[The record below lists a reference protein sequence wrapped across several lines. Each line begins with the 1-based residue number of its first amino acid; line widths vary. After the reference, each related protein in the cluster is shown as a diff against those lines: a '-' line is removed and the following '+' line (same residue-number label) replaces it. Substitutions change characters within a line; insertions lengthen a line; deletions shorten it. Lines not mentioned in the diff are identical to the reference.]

1 MKVFLTIALL
11 LMTCSVLYAQ
21 SKRVAVYVT
30 GGSSDSYN
38 RVLGA
43 RLAPLISK
51 QKGYIATNRTVI
63 FQRELNK
70 MKEYNDKIDNNLLI
84 RVGKWYTASYIYVV
98 DMTTEEG
105 TISIDLHL
113 LNVETKE
120 ITHQSK
126 LYCPSGATSQ
136 ELFTVIQPSVKET
149 FNPKQNSLHKAND
162 KNVRFKAKG
171 IEFEMV
177 LVEGGTFSM
186 GCTTEQGT
194 DCDMDERPSH
204 RVTLSD
210 YYIGKYEVTQNLWYN
225 VMGENNSYSKG
236 EELPVE
242 NVSWEECIKFTQKL
256 SEIVGKNFRLP
267 TEAEW
272 EFAARGGT
280 KSKGYKYAGSNNA
293 REVAWFW
300 DNSNKTSRKVGSG
313 KPNELGIYDMSG
325 NVYEWCSDW
334 AGLYSTRAQTN
345 PKGSPVGNERILRG
359 GSWYSPEGNCRNS
372 LRFTNSPEN
381 AYRNGGLRLA
391 LPK

>member
-1 MKVFLTIALL
+1 MA
-11 LMTCSVLYAQ
+11 CSVLYAQ

-30 GGSSDSYN
+30 GGPSNSCKILLDSN
-38 RVLGA
+38 LT
-43 RLAPLISK
+43 PLTSK
-51 QKGYIATNRTVI
+51 QKEYTATNHTII
-63 FQRELNK
+63 FQRKLYK
-70 MKEYNDKIDNNLLI
+70 VKEYNEKIDNNLLVRI
-84 RVGKWYTASYIYVV
+84 GKWDTANYIYVG
-98 DMTTEEG
+98 MATKKA
-105 TISIDLHL
+105 SINTSLPL
-113 LNVETKE
+113 LDVEAKE
-120 ITHQSK
+120 ITNLGK
-126 LYCPSGATSQ
+126 LHSPSQANSQ
-136 ELFTVIQPSVKET
+136 ELFIVIQSSVKEK

-210 YYIGKYEVTQNLWYN
+210 YYIGKYEVTQSLWYN
-225 VMGENNSYSKG
+225 VMEENNSYSKG